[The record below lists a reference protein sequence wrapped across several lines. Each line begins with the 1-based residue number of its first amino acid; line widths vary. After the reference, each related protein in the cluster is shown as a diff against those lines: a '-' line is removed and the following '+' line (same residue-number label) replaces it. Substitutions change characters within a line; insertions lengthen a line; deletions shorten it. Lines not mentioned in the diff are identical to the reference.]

1 MCFRDEENTGRLET
15 VPAEM
20 VFSGQAVGPS
30 RVTPKLCCFET
41 SRAGRE
47 AHRTLFSL
55 HHLYVVEQGCV
66 TLAGGSRAR
75 QEAPAEHLALG

>member
-1 MCFRDEENTGRLET
+1 MCIRDEENTGRLEA

-30 RVTPKLCCFET
+30 RVTPKLCCFEP

-47 AHRTLFSL
+47 AHCTLLSL
-55 HHLYVVEQGCV
+55 RHLYVAEQGCV

-75 QEAPAEHLALG
+75 QKAPAERLAPG